1 MIVCRDG
8 LLRHIRLITEISCDY
23 VRSWIND
30 ELAPK
35 GALNGH
41 YITLGHKN
49 AKLQLQKLAPLV
61 ADLQAITA
69 PGETLVLC
77 PTQELHRLP
86 LHAIAVGGHALIER
100 NPVGYFQSLTLLR
113 LCPISLVTEPKK
125 KKKRKKFEDSATVES
140 ISKLGRILRRLLS
153 AENRS
158 QKIYFANTAPAQTLF
173 TLLGILIS
181 TRKMPSAKNSF

>member
-1 MIVCRDG
+1 MAKELEKLGKDFGSHVGLVEWIKIFWNESYSLVMIVCRDG

-30 ELAPK
+30 ELTPK
-35 GALNGH
+35 GALNGQ

-61 ADLQAITA
+61 AHLQAITA
-69 PGETLVLC
+69 PGENLVLC

-100 NPVGYFQSLTLLR
+100 NPVVYIQSLTLLR

-125 KKKRKKFEDSATVES
+125 
-140 ISKLGRILRRLLS
+140 
-153 AENRS
+153 NRS
-158 QKIYFANTAPAQTLF
+158 PAHCHD
-173 TLLGILIS
+173 I
-181 TRKMPSAKNSF
+181 